1 MVTAMAKV
9 NPDFIKKVTT
19 SGEFN
24 ATACM
29 NCGICTAVCPMEI
42 DLLPRKLFRYTL
54 LGLEDKVLENE
65 QVIYQCLLCKMCEV
79 NCTADVHIA
88 ENVRFLRSYISKEI
102 FKL

>member
-9 NPDFIKKVTT
+9 NPDFIKKVAT

-24 ATACM
+24 AEACM
-29 NCGICTAVCPMEI
+29 NCGICTAVCPTEI
-42 DLLPRKLFRYTL
+42 ELLPRKLFRYAL
-54 LGLEDKVLENE
+54 LGLEDKVLDQK

>member
-1 MVTAMAKV
+1 MTEIAKV
-9 NPDFIKKVTT
+9 NPDFVKKVT
-19 SGEFN
+19 SSVEFN

-29 NCGICTAVCPMEI
+29 NCGVCSAVCPMEI
-42 DLLPRKLFRYTL
+42 ELLPRKLFRYTL
-54 LGLEDKVLENE
+54 LGLEDKVLENTNT
-65 QVIYQCLLCKMCEV
+65 IYQCLLCKTCEA

>member
-1 MVTAMAKV
+1 MVTTMAKV
-9 NPDFIKKVTT
+9 NLDFIKKVTT

-29 NCGICTAVCPMEI
+29 NCGICSAVCPVGI
-42 DLLPRKLFRYTL
+42 DLLPRKLFRYAL
-54 LGLEDKVLENE
+54 LGLEDKVLGHTH
-65 QVIYQCLLCKMCEV
+65 VIYQCMLCKMCEV

-88 ENVRFLRSYISKEI
+88 ENIRFLRSYISKEI